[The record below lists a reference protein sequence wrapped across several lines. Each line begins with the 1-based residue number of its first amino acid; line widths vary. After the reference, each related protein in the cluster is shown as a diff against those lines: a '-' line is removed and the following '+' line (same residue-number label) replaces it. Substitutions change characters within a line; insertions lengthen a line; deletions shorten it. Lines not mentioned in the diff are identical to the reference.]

1 MISKAKR
8 QKKKRKMT
16 NKFSMDKWRKFKMLH
31 EGISDVVYHYT
42 SGIEKGAKILKDN
55 RFLSSGGFS
64 KEAEAELNKG
74 KLYYFSTART
84 PANAYTGDY
93 PQGVIFKLDGRALA
107 QNHKAMPID
116 YWATQ
121 TRSSKKAA
129 NVQSDPGSSEAFE
142 AEDRVLL
149 DEPYIEDADRYIDEI
164 HFAVPVFD
172 FSTDFF
178 NQTPT
183 KKVTSG
189 PIRAGTMDALEEAVG
204 IAEQRNIPYYIHTS
218 KETWPFVEV
227 GKKKALTSLSDFREQ
242 LQKVGKEIGEPIDT
256 SMYKSAYKGPK
267 KEIGEDE
274 VFVYVQAAKD
284 ILAGK
289 KSFEGKDIKGD
300 IKYRKEYDRRREG
313 AEIFRALTQGRP
325 TPGGRYYRGIDSDL
339 HNVSSNPQA
348 RETLELLAS
357 LLRSTKKKTLKDF
370 EAYLNQVYKNN
381 HGGQ

>member
-1 MISKAKR
+1 MR
-8 QKKKRKMT
+8 F
-16 NKFSMDKWRKFKMLH
+16 NLLVENWRKFLN

-93 PQGVIFKLDGRALA
+93 PQGVIFKLDGRVLA

-325 TPGGRYYRGIDSDL
+325 TPGGRYYRDIDSDL

-370 EAYLNQVYKNN
+370 ENYLNQVYKEN
-381 HGGQ
+381 HGEQ